1 MSHTKRDNIYI
12 FFFAVILE
20 QCPHECF
27 ISSQNKRL
35 SLGACMTPQGRV
47 LLKIIQESPPLER
60 QVFGNSQIL
69 VCVSCTLKKI
79 SAY

>member
-1 MSHTKRDNIYI
+1 
-12 FFFAVILE
+12 
-20 QCPHECF
+20 
-27 ISSQNKRL
+27 
-35 SLGACMTPQGRV
+35 MTPQGRV

-60 QVFGNSQIL
+60 LVFGNSQIL